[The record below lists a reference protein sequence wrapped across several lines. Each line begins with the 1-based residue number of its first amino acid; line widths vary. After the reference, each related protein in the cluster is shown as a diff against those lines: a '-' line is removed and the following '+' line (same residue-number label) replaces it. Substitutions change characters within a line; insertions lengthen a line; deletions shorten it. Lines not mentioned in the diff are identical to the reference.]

1 MSSNLLIE
9 VCDQETA
16 RPHVRLRKQIKI
28 EEFIRSPLAEKG
40 DWSTEKNV
48 FWLRREKKRKERD
61 KGVRQ
66 QFVSSL
72 YSPLQP
78 AFADDTYTASA
89 DDTTLLTSF
98 TPPSHSYKLFLT
110 LHKIPYVN

>member
-1 MSSNLLIE
+1 M
-9 VCDQETA
+9 
-16 RPHVRLRKQIKI
+16 
-28 EEFIRSPLAEKG
+28 
-40 DWSTEKNV
+40 
-48 FWLRREKKRKERD
+48 
-61 KGVRQ
+61 RQ

-72 YSPLQP
+72 YSPLWP